1 VHRPAAESRIRTA
14 AGRWWP
20 LAGVTVLT
28 LSLALAGAVPTWSG
42 LVHAVALPPLDL
54 ALDLRML
61 VARAPG
67 YPQLAVAVAVSLVLR
82 TVVLGA
88 LFVTLGVT
96 SSPWAA
102 FRYAARLYAA
112 AAVPLAVAGGLEFA
126 GLASLYAW
134 YAWLGLG
141 LTVLM
146 TLILATR
153 RLARPGTR
161 PRRFPLVLGYL
172 VALAALGALGQVEPW
187 GTPAAV
193 VASAVLTGLVLTR
206 LVAPPPA
213 HGRRAFAPAAAAA
226 AAAILLGGALLVPPA
241 GAQTPV
247 APDASLLVVPGVDTS
262 SGRGAAYGLDPAAL
276 GFPCDRVFYFSYRG
290 PEGEAPQG
298 QAACPLRLH
307 RPYAPQATQQPLGQI
322 VDAFDRQLVAIRLET
337 GGAPVVVVTHSQ
349 GAVVAWRAA
358 ARGRAGGVPVLV
370 ALAGFPH
377 SPMGYPLPRVA
388 GTGRVGA
395 DALRALSWL
404 SRVAGFGTFDPDA
417 PLAREIL
424 ARANGLE
431 EVFGEPL
438 PPESA
443 GVLLFAT
450 ADTIAA
456 PEGHDM
462 PGAATLTIGSTH
474 VGIIESPAAEAAV
487 RAILSGGRPSEDRL
501 LAPILAAILPA
512 YLPPPA
518 EG

>member
-1 VHRPAAESRIRTA
+1 VHRPAAESRVRTA

-20 LAGVTVLT
+20 LAVLAVLT
-28 LSLALAGAVPTWSG
+28 ISLAQGGAVPTWSG

-54 ALDLRML
+54 ALDLRL
-61 VARAPG
+61 IVAQAPG
-67 YPQLAVAVAVSLVLR
+67 YPQLAVAVAASLVLR
-82 TVVLGA
+82 TLALGA

-96 SSPWAA
+96 PSPRAA
-102 FRYAARLYAA
+102 FGYAARLYAA
-112 AAVPLAVAGGLEFA
+112 AAVPLALAGALEFA

-146 TLILATR
+146 TLILTSR

-161 PRRFPLVLGYL
+161 LRRFPLLVGYL
-172 VALAALGALGQVEPW
+172 AALAALGALGRVEPW
-187 GTPAAV
+187 GTAVAV
-193 VASAVLTGLVLTR
+193 VASAVLTGVVLTR

-213 HGRRAFAPAAAAA
+213 HWRRAAAPAAAASTGFLLA
-226 AAAILLGGALLVPPA
+226 AALVVLPA
-241 GAQTPV
+241 AAQVPV
-247 APDASLLVVPGVDTS
+247 APDASLLVVPGVDTA
-262 SGRGAAYGLDPAAL
+262 SGRGAAYRLDPEAL

-290 PEGEAPQG
+290 PEGQAPQD

-307 RPYAPQATQQPLGQI
+307 RPYSPQATQQPLGQL
-322 VDAFDRQLVAIRLET
+322 VDAFDRQLVAIRRET
-337 GGAPVVVVTHSQ
+337 GDAPVLVVTHSQ

-358 ARGRAGGVPVLV
+358 ARGRAGDVPLLI

-377 SPMGYPLPRVA
+377 SPMGYPPPRVA
-388 GTGRVGA
+388 GAGRVGA
-395 DALRALSWL
+395 DGLRALSWL
-404 SRVAGFGTFDPDA
+404 SRVVGFGTFDPDA

-424 ARANGLE
+424 ARSNGLE
-431 EVFGEPL
+431 DVFDEPL
-438 PPESA
+438 PPETA

-456 PEGHDM
+456 PEGHAM

-474 VGIIESPAAEAAV
+474 VGILESPATEEAV
-487 RAILSGGRPSEDRL
+487 RAIMSGGRPSEDRL

-512 YLPPPA
+512 FMPPPA

>member
-1 VHRPAAESRIRTA
+1 MHRPAPESRIRTA

-20 LAGVTVLT
+20 LAALTVLT
-28 LSLALAGAVPTWSG
+28 LSLARAGAVPTWPG

-54 ALDLRML
+54 ALDLRL
-61 VARAPG
+61 IVARAPG
-67 YPQLAVAVAVSLVLR
+67 YPQLAVAVAASLILR
-82 TVVLGA
+82 TLVLGA

-96 SSPWAA
+96 PSPRAA
-102 FRYAARLYAA
+102 FGYAARLYAA
-112 AAVPLAVAGGLEFA
+112 ATVVLAVAGGLGFA

-141 LTVLM
+141 LTVV
-146 TLILATR
+146 TALILTTR

-161 PRRFPLVLGYL
+161 LRRLPIVFGYL
-172 VALAALGALGQVEPW
+172 VALAGLGALGRVEPW
-187 GTPAAV
+187 GTAAAV
-193 VASAVLTGLVLTR
+193 VASAVLTGVVLTR
-206 LVAPPPA
+206 LVAPPSA
-213 HGRRAFAPAAAAA
+213 HGGRTAAPAAAAA
-226 AAAILLGGALLVPPA
+226 TGFLLAAPLLIAPAAAQV
-241 GAQTPV
+241 PV
-247 APDASLLVVPGVDTS
+247 APDASLLVVPGVDTA
-262 SGRGAAYGLDPAAL
+262 SGQGAAYRLDPVAL

-290 PEGEAPQG
+290 PEGDAPQG
-298 QAACPLRLH
+298 EAACPLRLH
-307 RPYAPQATQQPLGQI
+307 RPYSPQATQQPLGQI
-322 VDAFDRQLVAIRLET
+322 VDAFDRQLVAIGTET

-358 ARGRAGGVPVLV
+358 ARGRAGDVPLLI

-377 SPMGYPLPRVA
+377 SPMGYPPPRVA
-388 GTGRVGA
+388 GPGRIGA
-395 DALRALSWL
+395 DGLRALSWL
-404 SRVAGFGTFDPDA
+404 SRVVGFGTFDPDA
-417 PLAREIL
+417 PLARETL

-431 EVFGEPL
+431 EVFAEPL
-438 PPESA
+438 PPETA

-501 LAPILAAILPA
+501 LAPVLAGILPA
-512 YLPPPA
+512 FLPPA
-518 EG
+518 TEG